1 MQQPKGIAVVLGVL
15 LGLVVVGTVVGGV
28 LFFRGEFKSQIAT
41 TPAKGGSASGG
52 NTNAALQL
60 TCNSD
65 ADCISY
71 CGGDPNYQPTCG
83 VSTIGGAGSCT
94 CRSTT
99 GVTVTTG
106 NTNVRVN
113 MNATVNANSSAPGGA
128 GSGTAGNTNSTVSTT
143 SWKLYTNTDFGYT
156 IKYPSDWPIEP
167 QNTSIKS
174 VVTIGNTPA
183 EPSAGPF
190 GVYVKKNDAD
200 LTAFL
205 SSYKRGFPDGCLTD
219 KQTTVNGVTWTEVNC
234 TEAFAGQTKKS
245 YQLTKNGSIYQLYY
259 IEGSATINA
268 TFQLIL
274 STFTFTK

>member
-1 MQQPKGIAVVLGVL
+1 MQQPKGIAVVLGVIF
-15 LGLVVVGTVVGGV
+15 GLVVVGAVVAGI
-28 LFFRGEFKSQIAT
+28 LLIKGELKNPSPVT
-41 TPAKGGSASGG
+41 
-52 NTNAALQL
+52 NTNTALQL
-60 TCNSD
+60 ACSND

-71 CGGDPNYQPTCG
+71 CGGDPSYQPTCG
-83 VSTIGGAGSCT
+83 VTTIGAAGSCT
-94 CRSTT
+94 CRSKS
-99 GVTVTTG
+99 GIPATTG
-106 NTNVRVN
+106 NTNATTSTNVN
-113 MNATVNANSSAPGGA
+113 SATNANVNANVSTNA
-128 GSGTAGNTNSTVSTT
+128 NTNSTVSTT

-190 GVYVKKNDAD
+190 GVYVKKNDID

-205 SSYKRGFPDGCLTD
+205 SSYKQGFPDGCLTD
-219 KQTTVNGVTWTEVNC
+219 KQTTVSGVTWTEVSC

-259 IEGSATINA
+259 IEGSTSINA

>member
-1 MQQPKGIAVVLGVL
+1 MLGVL

-128 GSGTAGNTNSTVSTT
+128 GTAGNTNSTVSTT

-183 EPSAGPF
+183 EPSAGEF
-190 GVYVKKNDAD
+190 GVYVKKNDAGPHRIPLELQAGFPRRLPNGQADNGEWSD
-200 LTAFL
+200 LDGSEL
-205 SSYKRGFPDGCLTD
+205 YRGFRWAD
-219 KQTTVNGVTWTEVNC
+219 QE
-234 TEAFAGQTKKS
+234 E
-245 YQLTKNGSIYQLYY
+245 
-259 IEGSATINA
+259 
-268 TFQLIL
+268 L
-274 STFTFTK
+274 STDEEWEHLPALLH